1 MASCSEFFHNDSG
14 GSGDYTKNQSSQ
26 ANTMRPFISCVVLLF
41 ALRAVHAQE
50 HVGTYSE
57 DSISRGARIYYGTC
71 VYCHGENGDSV
82 PQVNLRSNRFRH
94 ATTDDELIIVITGGI
109 AGTGMPA
116 NSLEGPD
123 QTAIVAF
130 LRNMNARLGAA
141 AALGDPGRGKVLF
154 EGKGGCP
161 ACHRVNNSG
170 SRTGPDLSD
179 IGLSRSA
186 QFLLQKLRDPQALV
200 MPVNRTVRATT
211 RDGRVIIGRRL
222 NEDTWSVQLIDSHE
236 NLVGLQKAELKEWVM
251 LKSSPMPAYG
261 TVFSDAE
268 IADLAGYLL
277 SLKAPN

>member
-1 MASCSEFFHNDSG
+1 
-14 GSGDYTKNQSSQ
+14 
-26 ANTMRPFISCVVLLF
+26 MRPFISCLLLLLL
-41 ALRAVHAQE
+41 ALSAARAQE

-71 VYCHGENGDSV
+71 VGCHGENGDSV

-94 ATTDDELIIVITGGI
+94 ASTDDELISVITGGI
-109 AGTGMPA
+109 AGSGMPA

-123 QTAIVAF
+123 QMAIVAF

-141 AALGDPGRGKVLF
+141 ASLGDPARGKLLYQ
-154 EGKGGCP
+154 GKGGCP
-161 ACHRVNNSG
+161 ACHRVNDSG

-179 IGLSRSA
+179 IGLVRSA

-200 MPVNRTVRATT
+200 MPVNRPVRATT

-236 NLVGLQKAELKEWVM
+236 DLVGLQKSELKDLVM
-251 LKSSPMPAYG
+251 LKTSPMPSYG
-261 TVFSDAE
+261 TLLSDAE
-268 IADLAGYLL
+268 IADLAAYLL